1 MKHNPTIVLA
11 LICGFAVAE
20 PSFGNWSIGQTVSTT
35 SGRVLGHAA
44 QDVPDVSE
52 YLGIPYAAAPV
63 GARRFQPPAP
73 YNGSLFINGSDFG
86 PGCMQP
92 SATFPQS
99 EDCLTINVW
108 TKPQTG
114 QCKKAVLVWV
124 HGGAYSYGSARQLA
138 YSGRFFANDSDV
150 VLMSINY
157 RLGIFGFPGNPAS
170 HANLGLLDM
179 RLALE
184 WIQQNAESFA
194 GDPSRI
200 SVFGQ
205 SAGAGMADFY
215 AYAYASDP
223 IANGFV
229 LQSATV
235 NGFPALTKNSTSAR
249 WFRITKAVG
258 CGGITADHDVVTD
271 CMKNRTSQQIFGAFS
286 AEETG
291 VGATP
296 AFGPGVDDILVF
308 ADYSHRRAA
317 RAGYLMGDNANE
329 AGAFRGLQPN
339 RSEAYWNDFNFRY
352 YTCADAVR
360 VGQAVSDGLPS
371 WRYRYFGDFPNLAIS
386 TNPPSGAYHGAE
398 VASASFWDAPSD
410 TTKHCS
416 GVGDG

>member
-44 QDVPDVSE
+44 QDVPNVSE

-114 QCKKAVLVWV
+114 ER
-124 HGGAYSYGSARQLA
+124 SARQPA

-184 WIQQNAESFA
+184 WIQQNAESFG

-286 AEETG
+286 AEETS
-291 VGATP
+291 V
-296 AFGPGVDDILVF
+296 
-308 ADYSHRRAA
+308 A

-360 VGQAVSDGLPS
+360 VGQAWSLS
-371 WRYRYFGDFPNLAIS
+371 RRR
-386 TNPPSGAYHGAE
+386 T
-398 VASASFWDAPSD
+398 SFWDAPSD